1 MEFFIVRNMIV
12 KRNKKWDG
20 IPLTLLKTGRS
31 LYSMA
36 LLIFVMKSILEK
48 SPFPQ
53 WAESIPPL
61 LLGLGYYFWMY
72 FRGKCGENRNNKNW
86 NDNDLKRAGD
96 KISYFNHR
104 KSRCTQKRRNRHGEE
119 EQQRAALG
127 PFDDGK
133 VHRSISV
140 FYGTKARKL
149 FLQGAISCL
158 CDIPLFS
165 TTYHRRIF
173 FVKVVLQHQEHSCL
187 GFLESN
193 MHYEYSRYFIQS
205 IKWENA
211 SRFSQRPWK
220 SYFLTQLTKKI
231 IHLNLENE
239 TCMNMCRNRNLPTCQ
254 WKHTQINPFTVKL
267 ILLITLLSW
276 ASIDSPPL
284 QFLALYPT
292 T

>member
-1 MEFFIVRNMIV
+1 
-12 KRNKKWDG
+12 
-20 IPLTLLKTGRS
+20 
-31 LYSMA
+31 
-36 LLIFVMKSILEK
+36 
-48 SPFPQ
+48 
-53 WAESIPPL
+53 
-61 LLGLGYYFWMY
+61 MY

-86 NDNDLKRAGD
+86 NDNNLKRAGD

-104 KSRCTQKRRNRHGEE
+104 KSRCTQKRRNRHGKEE
-119 EQQRAALG
+119 ERRTALG

-220 SYFLTQLTKKI
+220 KFLLNKQQKRLSISTSKMKYVWIFAETEICQRVGGNTPKL
-231 IHLNLENE
+231 IHL
-239 TCMNMCRNRNLPTCQ
+239 
-254 WKHTQINPFTVKL
+254 
-267 ILLITLLSW
+267 LSNW
-276 ASIDSPPL
+276 
-284 QFLALYPT
+284 FY
-292 T
+292 